1 MFEFNVLVL
10 TCVTLLLVVI
20 VVLFRSVLLKSKE
33 VDRMKQI
40 MQGTLKKVV
49 SVTGVCP
56 HHLGYLNSFPKGKP
70 IPSECMGCSD
80 IFECFAHKEKRR
92 KKV

>member
-1 MFEFNVLVL
+1 MFEITTLVL
-10 TCVTLLLVVI
+10 TAVTLLIISV

-40 MQGTLKKVV
+40 LQGTLKKVV
-49 SVTGVCP
+49 SAAHVCP
-56 HHLGYLNSFPKGKP
+56 HRLGYLNSFPESKP

-80 IFECFAHKEKRR
+80 VFECLAQKKKR
-92 KKV
+92 KK